1 MDDIE
6 TATQLLAQVNR
17 TLQLLNFRF
26 LQLRHTNDQ
35 LLAGLLDLVARA
47 SLIDQT
53 RPASRGDASPP
64 PFLRKDPQ
72 S

>member
-6 TATQLLAQVNR
+6 TATQLLAQVTR

-35 LLAGLLDLVARA
+35 LLAGLQDLVTLA
-47 SLIDQT
+47 SLIDQE
-53 RPASRGDASPP
+53 RPVLFGRASPP
-64 PFLRKDPQ
+64 PLLRKDPP